1 MDTCKKKTSN
11 IQNTHP
17 IGHSELS
24 SESHLVDMMK
34 LKKKTK
40 EVLCSWQR
48 KNFGIEIYFTKG
60 YNNCKLGEIQTC
72 TKKCLD

>member
-34 LKKKTK
+34 LKKKKQKKYFVVDK
-40 EVLCSWQR
+40 EKISASKFILQKVTIIV
-48 KNFGIEIYFTKG
+48 N
-60 YNNCKLGEIQTC
+60 
-72 TKKCLD
+72 